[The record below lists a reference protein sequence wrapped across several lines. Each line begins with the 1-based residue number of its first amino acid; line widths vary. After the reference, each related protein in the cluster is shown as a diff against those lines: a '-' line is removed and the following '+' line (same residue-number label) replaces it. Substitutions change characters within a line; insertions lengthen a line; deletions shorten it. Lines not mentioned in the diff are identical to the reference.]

1 MARTLPPLG
10 ALRAF
15 EAAARHLSFTRAGAE
30 LHVTQAAI
38 SHRVKA
44 LEDWLGLPLFRR
56 LHRALRLTEEG
67 QAYLPAVRDALD
79 TLSVATERLRGG
91 EESRILTVT
100 TTDSFAAAWLMPRLK
115 RFRAAHRD
123 LDLRLQTADELVDFT
138 RADVDLAV
146 RYGRRRWPG
155 LHVTRLLSED
165 IFPVCSPALCARHP
179 LRTPAD
185 LAHHILLHDDMT
197 ITWEVWLRAAGITG
211 IEARRGPFFQSSY
224 LVMNAALAGDG
235 VALGRSAL
243 VADALAEGRLIRPFT
258 VSLPADYAYYVV
270 SPEAT
275 ADRPKIRAFREWI
288 LAEARAADGGLL
300 SAGGPCDSPGGEKRE
315 IRN

>member
-38 SHRVKA
+38 SHQVKS

-79 TLSVATERLRGG
+79 TLSAATERLRGG
-91 EESRILTVT
+91 VDSGILTVT
-100 TTDSFAAAWLMPRLK
+100 TTDSFAAVWLMPRLK
-115 RFRAAHRD
+115 RFRADHGD
-123 LDLRLQTADELVDFT
+123 LDLRLQTADELVDFS

-146 RYGRRRWPG
+146 RYGRGQWPG
-155 LHVTRLLSED
+155 LHTTRLLEED
-165 IFPVCSPALCARHP
+165 IFPVCSPALCARRP
-179 LRTPAD
+179 LSTPED
-185 LAHHILLHDDMT
+185 LAHHTLLHDDMT
-197 ITWEVWLRAAGITG
+197 INWEVWLRAAGING
-211 IEARRGPFFQSSY
+211 VDAHRGPFFQSSY
-224 LVMNAALAGDG
+224 LVMNAAIAGDG

-243 VADALAEGRLIRPFT
+243 VADALAKGQLIRPFT

-270 SPEAT
+270 SPETT
-275 ADRPKIRAFREWI
+275 ADRPKIRAFRDWI
-288 LAEARAADGGLL
+288 VAEARAAGGAP
-300 SAGGPCDSPGGEKRE
+300 AGADAP
-315 IRN
+315 

>member
-1 MARTLPPLG
+1 MARSLPPLG

-15 EAAARHLSFTRAGAE
+15 EAAARHLSFTRAGDE

-38 SHRVKA
+38 SHQVKA

-67 QAYLPAVRDALD
+67 QIYLPAVRDALD
-79 TLSVATERLRGG
+79 TLSAATERLRGG
-91 EESRILTVT
+91 VDSGILTVT

-123 LDLRLQTADELVDFT
+123 LDLRLQTADEVVDFS

-146 RYGRRRWPG
+146 RYGRGRWPG

-165 IFPVCSPALCARHP
+165 IFPVCSPALCVHCP

-185 LAHHILLHDDMT
+185 LAHHTLLHDDMT

-211 IEARRGPFFQSSY
+211 IEVRRGPFFQSSY
-224 LVMNAALAGDG
+224 LVMSAAIAGDG

-243 VADALAEGRLIRPFT
+243 VADALADGRLIRPFT

-270 SPEAT
+270 SPETMAERLKVRAFRDWILTEARATDGAT
-275 ADRPKIRAFREWI
+275 ADGDAP
-288 LAEARAADGGLL
+288 
-300 SAGGPCDSPGGEKRE
+300 
-315 IRN
+315 